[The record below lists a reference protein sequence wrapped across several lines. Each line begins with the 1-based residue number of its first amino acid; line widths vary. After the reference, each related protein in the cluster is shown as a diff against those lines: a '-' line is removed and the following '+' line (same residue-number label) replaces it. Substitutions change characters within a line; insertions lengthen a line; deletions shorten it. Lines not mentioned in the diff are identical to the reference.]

1 MGDKN
6 AHGPETRL
14 APVANEYA
22 LLEPIAHQLAAA
34 NLAGNVRG
42 ASEDPEAHTQVLDF
56 PRWRADLSYG
66 LPAFGNWIKPRGNT
80 PPDGGAVLIAL
91 GPDEFLVTGHHV
103 RVDFTPKFDAS
114 KKRLF
119 LEVAEGSYDAAGKW
133 ETVRIWNGDQTD
145 YGLNL
150 RSEGTTLLRVK
161 LTAY

>member
-22 LLEPIAHQLAAA
+22 LLEPIARQLAAA

-42 ASEDPEAHTQVLDF
+42 ASEDPQTHTQALDF
-56 PRWRADLSYG
+56 PRWQADLSYG
-66 LPAFGNWIKPRGNT
+66 LPAFGNWIKPRGNN
-80 PPDGGAVLIAL
+80 PPDGGALVVAL
-91 GPDEFLVTGHHV
+91 GPDEFLVAGHHV
-103 RVDFTPKFDAS
+103 RVDFTPKFDPS

-119 LEVAEGSYDAAGKW
+119 LEVAEGSFDAAGKW
-133 ETVRIWNGDQTD
+133 KTVRIWNGDQSD

-150 RSEGTTLLRVK
+150 RAEGTTLLRVK
-161 LTAY
+161 LATY